1 MESLI
6 YGSQLDNYLDSPRTL
21 LFGLLTNC
29 LFPTTISEDCPL
41 WELRES
47 LTIDKKYEFVLKL
60 TREEVESILV
70 QHEKCF
76 EKRFKCFWQE

>member
-1 MESLI
+1 MRNKHMIPNLNKS
-6 YGSQLDNYLDSPRTL
+6 SDTSRTL

-29 LFPTTISEDCPL
+29 LFPTTNREDCPL

-60 TREEVESILV
+60 TGEEVENILA
-70 QHEKCF
+70 QHERCF
-76 EKRFKCFWQE
+76 EKRFNSFLQE